1 VASVIEEITGTPA
14 DAGLMSG
21 LARLAER
28 LQEITVEVRGRRY
41 GAGSGVVWRS
51 DGLIITNS
59 HVLAG
64 DRAEVRLADGRV
76 YESRLAKRDDDR
88 DLAALQIDVE
98 GLTAATIGDSDAVRV
113 GELAV
118 AVGNPLGHIRAVA
131 SGIIHSIGKR
141 WITAD
146 LRLAPGN
153 SGGPM
158 ANAHGEIIGINS
170 MIARGLA
177 VAIPSNKVE
186 RFIERGDDARR
197 PRLGVMLRPIAVQF
211 ERTLLPALMVLEV
224 EPASAAERS
233 GIMIGDTLIGA
244 GGSLFSSYGDLRVAL
259 DDMESSQSEI
269 ALDLI
274 RAGKRTALTVT
285 I

>member
-1 VASVIEEITGTPA
+1 
-14 DAGLMSG
+14 MSG
-21 LARLAER
+21 LAHLAER
-28 LQEITVEVRGRRY
+28 LQEITVEVSGRRY

-51 DGLIITNS
+51 NGLIITNS

-76 YESRLAKRDDDR
+76 YEARLAKRDDDR
-88 DLAALQIDVE
+88 DLAALQIDVA
-98 GLTAATIGDSDAVRV
+98 GLTAAAIGDSDAIRV

-131 SGIIHSIGKR
+131 SGIIHRTGER

-186 RFIERGDDARR
+186 HFIERGNDARR
-197 PRLGVMLRPIAVQF
+197 PRLGVMLRPIAVEF
-211 ERTLLPALMVLEV
+211 ERTILPALMVLEV

-233 GIMIGDTLIGA
+233 GLLIGDTLIGA
-244 GGSLFSSYGDLRVAL
+244 GGRLFSSYGDLRIVL
-259 DDMESSQSEI
+259 GEVESGEGEI

-274 RAGKRTALTVT
+274 RAGKRTSLSVT
-285 I
+285 L